1 MNLPS
6 IKTLRQV
13 FDHRAKEARAIL
25 EMTRAQLEELPA
37 AADMLRRCYGSPRT
51 CDIRMVCLDAI
62 CEGSHGVEAFQLR
75 DGSYC
80 DYLNTGDTYNVTLLR
95 VHGRYRV
102 CCWGDIAERHA

>member
-6 IKTLRQV
+6 VKTLAQV
-13 FDHRAKEARAIL
+13 FDHRAQEARAIL
-25 EMTRAQLEELPA
+25 KMTRAQLEELPA
-37 AADMLRRCYGSPRT
+37 AADLLRRCYNPPRT
-51 CDIRMVCLDAI
+51 CDLRLACLDAI
-62 CEGSHGVEAFQLR
+62 CEGSCGVEAFQLR

-102 CCWGDIAERHA
+102 GCWGDVAERHA

>member
-25 EMTRAQLEELPA
+25 EMSRAQLEELPA
-37 AADMLRRCYGSPRT
+37 AADMLRRSYGSPRT